1 MFTLLGTKNLEL
13 LHELVPKATIIG
25 GLQILLIRTQSTK

>member
-13 LHELVPKATIIG
+13 LHELVPKATVIG
-25 GLQILLIRTQSTK
+25 ALANQSNPNAEH